1 MLHRHH
7 LNAFQ
12 SILTRLLPI
21 TLLAVLL
28 AIYALAWTSSEVA
41 AQVDDTPP
49 HVTVMP
55 QYDDDGQLLLPADY
69 RQWIFVGSSLGLSYS
84 EGGGGHEMFHH
95 TLMEPS
101 AYDHFRRTGTFRQ
114 GTMLALLLHD
124 PGDNALP
131 QRRGR
136 FAGALQTVEMAVKDG
151 AASGTD
157 ATDWAYYGF
166 GTARGLRDRATAF
179 GVDTCAACHA
189 QHGAHDHVFLQFYP
203 LLQDAAPEGFALARS
218 ETPTAAS
225 EGPANATETAD
236 GAALALEGLDPVL
249 LTEGHEEL
257 GKPEIIEEHGDY
269 RYQFVSEPTRARFAA
284 DPERYGVQNSTCP
297 VVPGAAVNP
306 DLYAVHDGRIYLFA
320 SRPCIESFSE
330 NPQSFLEGAPDDEGT
345 RREDISR

>member
-1 MLHRHH
+1 MLHRRHPIA
-7 LNAFQ
+7 LKP
-12 SILTRLLPI
+12 ILIRLLQI
-21 TLLAVLL
+21 TLLVVLL
-28 AIYALAWTSSEVA
+28 AIYAVAWTSSEVA
-41 AQVDDTPP
+41 AQVDDVPT
-49 HVTVMP
+49 HATVMP

-69 RQWIFVGSSLGLSYS
+69 QQWIFVGSSLGLSYS

-114 GTMLALLLHD
+114 GTMLALLLHN

-136 FAGALQTVEMAVKDG
+136 FAGPLQTVEMAVKDG

-179 GVDTCAACHA
+179 EADTCAACHA
-189 QHGAHDHVFLQFYP
+189 QHGAYDSVFLQFYP
-203 LLQDAAPEGFALARS
+203 LLKGAAPEGFALARS
-218 ETPTAAS
+218 ETPAAAAEES
-225 EGPANATETAD
+225 TEAAEAED
-236 GAALALEGLDPVL
+236 GVSLALEGLDPVL

-257 GKPEIIEEHGDY
+257 GKPEIVVEHGDH

-306 DLYAVHDGRIYLFA
+306 SLYAVHDGRIYLFA
-320 SRPCIESFSE
+320 SRQCIETFSE
-330 NPQSFLEGAPDDEGT
+330 DPQSFLEGSPTESAA
-345 RREDISR
+345 REESVSR